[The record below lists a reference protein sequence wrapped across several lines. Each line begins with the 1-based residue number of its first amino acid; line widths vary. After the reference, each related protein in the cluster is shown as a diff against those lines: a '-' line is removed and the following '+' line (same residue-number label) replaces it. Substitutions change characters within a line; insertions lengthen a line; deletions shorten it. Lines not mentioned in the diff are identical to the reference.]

1 MPTDNMHLS
10 FTAAASLRDANFT
23 TLQEPAVNISR
34 QLCNVSKSFTS
45 TFLPTVYVIVFCVG
59 LIGNCLGLSSL
70 FRNWKR
76 LGSINMF
83 VLNLGVADL
92 LYVFTLPFL
101 VHYYATHRHWPFGPS
116 FCKMTRFCFNLNLY
130 GSIGFLTCISV
141 YRYLGIVHPMEV
153 MGRIRSYHT
162 LCICALVWILVIAV
176 ISPDLYFDKT
186 LPGLSNGSCYDT
198 TTNDYISAYLYYSL
212 VWTTLGF
219 CVPLVIILG
228 CYGHIAIVL
237 SRNKNVEP
245 PLKQKCLRLVVILVV
260 LFVVCFIPYHV
271 LRNWNLRTRI
281 LQLQGQCKP
290 AFGRIYI
297 SYQVSRGLASIN
309 SAFNPLVYLI
319 TNDDFQTRVS
329 EFSQRARRS
338 VALLKERKGPEG
350 LLDKSD
356 SNEMKT
362 LDVCGH

>member
-1 MPTDNMHLS
+1 MFEFLGTELGRQGH
-10 FTAAASLRDANFT
+10 
-23 TLQEPAVNISR
+23 PAVNISQ
-34 QLCNVSKSFTS
+34 QLCYLSKSLTS
-45 TFLPTVYVIVFCVG
+45 TFLPNVYVIVFCIG
-59 LIGNCLGLSSL
+59 LIGNCLGLRSL

-76 LGSINMF
+76 LGNLSIF

-153 MGRIRSYHT
+153 MGRIRSHHS

-219 CVPLVIILG
+219 CVPLVIILV

-245 PLKQKCLRLVVILVV
+245 SLKQKCLRLVVILVI

-271 LRNWNLRTRI
+271 LRNWNLKNRI
-281 LQLQGQCKP
+281 LQLKGQCEP
-290 AFGRIYI
+290 AFDRIY
-297 SYQVSRGLASIN
+297 SAYQVSRGLASMN

-350 LLDKSD
+350 LSD
-356 SNEMKT
+356 SNEVKT
-362 LDVCGH
+362 LDVCGQ